1 MKSRVSRRSVV
12 MAGAAVSAMPFLRG
26 RVLAAGPPLVRYNAA
41 SAEGQ
46 AMLKKFAAA
55 VKLMSARAASDP
67 LSWTFQWFTH
77 YVRGD
82 SSKDKELA
90 KLPPASRAFAAE
102 VWNTCQAHG
111 GNHLEECFLP
121 WHRMFV
127 FYFERIARA
136 VLNDASFTMPYWD
149 YTNPAHRVL
158 PAAFREPASDGNPLY
173 RMHRKPSVNLGHPL
187 DEGQGMPSPLEAT
200 CLQQQTYLASG
211 GTRQGFCLNLNSGLH
226 ASVHVLVGDRQ
237 GMGDIQWAAND
248 PVFWMHH
255 SNIDRLWASW
265 NAGGHGNPDDD
276 TWRNREFVFADEKGA
291 RVSARVGDFA
301 DIAALGYAYDRLE
314 PVPFAIAEAQP
325 GAPAPTHAGRVG
337 APPPGAAAPPS
348 EKAKAIAPAAPIS
361 NMVASASGPV
371 AVGALPVQV
380 ALNLPLTVLTAP
392 GAAAT
397 GAPPPEQAAPP
408 RVGAARPK
416 AAAPP
421 PVAAATPPPAPS
433 QHIYL
438 VIRNLQARA
447 QPGVLYAVYLNVGT
461 GAAKNSA
468 RLGTI
473 NFFDAGMAGMV
484 SQKFASFDVTGII
497 NGNVSAKEIAVTIA
511 PVGAPATD
519 AQPVIGDISLAS
531 G

>member
-1 MKSRVSRRSVV
+1 MKSRVSRRSLV

-26 RVLAAGPPLVRYNAA
+26 RAFAASPPLVRYNAA
-41 SAEGQ
+41 SAEGR

-55 VKLMSARAASDP
+55 LKLMSARPMADP

-111 GNHLEECFLP
+111 GNHLEDCFLP

-127 FYFERIARA
+127 FYFERIVRA
-136 VLNDASFTMPYWD
+136 VLNDASFTMPYWN

-158 PAAFREPASDGNPLY
+158 PAAFREPAGDSNPLY

-187 DEGQGMPSPLEAT
+187 DERQGMPSPLEPT
-200 CLQQQTYLASG
+200 CRQQQTYLASG
-211 GTRQGFCLNLNSGLH
+211 GTRQGFCLNLDSGLH

-248 PVFWMHH
+248 PVFWLHH

-265 NAGGHGNPDDD
+265 NAGGHGNPDGDR
-276 TWRNREFVFADEKGA
+276 WRNREFAFADEKGA

-325 GAPAPTHAGRVG
+325 GAAAPAYAGRVG
-337 APPPGAAAPPS
+337 AAPPGAAAPPA
-348 EKAKAIAPAAPIS
+348 EKAIAPAAPVS

-371 AVGALPVQV
+371 AIGALPEQV
-380 ALNLPLTVLTAP
+380 ALNLPQTVLTAP
-392 GAAAT
+392 GAGAT
-397 GAPPPEQAAPP
+397 GASPPEQAAPP

-421 PVAAATPPPAPS
+421 PVAAAPPPPAPS
-433 QHIYL
+433 AHIYL

-447 QPGVLYAVYLNVGT
+447 QPGVLYAVFLNVGA
-461 GAAKNSA
+461 GAAKKSS

-484 SQKFASFDVTGII
+484 SQKFVSFDVTGIV
-497 NGNVSAKEIAVTIA
+497 NGNVTSKEIAVTIA
-511 PVGAPATD
+511 PVGAPAKD
-519 AQPVIGDISLAS
+519 AQPVIGDILLAS